1 MEKIIRKLEEELI
14 QAMVSSDVEKLDE
27 LIDDSL
33 VFVSP
38 GGSLASKEMDI
49 AMHSQKVQEM
59 EEIIPEDMQI
69 QIHGDIAIV
78 TVLTHIKGRYGVM
91 DITGDYRYLRVWKK
105 VSPISQKYKIIAGSV
120 TKVS

>member
-69 QIHGDIAIV
+69 QIHDDIAIV

-105 VSPISQKYKIIAGSV
+105 VSPIAQKYKIIAGSV
-120 TKVS
+120 TKIL